1 MHVSELVGPARV
13 PNCPSLPYASIFF
26 LASFYSMMQR
36 NIYCV
41 E

>member
-26 LASFYSMMQR
+26 WRVFIL
-36 NIYCV
+36 
-41 E
+41 